1 MFDIEVCFRLIISIL
16 NLLSFSVQVSAF
28 ESMIFSIFKSQVFI
42 RNGSFIRPTCAK
54 NVSFSRAIAL
64 LLVRYESG
72 IAENEQ
78 PFKISYLIN
87 TIGLSPQSALS
98 VSKKLHFETSQQP
111 DTVIS
116 FFNNHGFSR
125 TQIRD
130 IVQKWPA
137 SLLCNPEKTLLP
149 KLQFFYSKRISGSQ
163 LLRILSSNP
172 DAFRRSLDN
181 CVIPNFNSFKEFTR
195 CGDDQV
201 FLAYKNY
208 SDVLSRNFQAIV
220 APNIAILKE
229 YGVPESNIMVEL
241 VVHPRAYAVNPDKFS
256 ITVEQVKKM
265 GFNPSKRRFLT
276 ALQAFLQISKSTW
289 EKKFDLL
296 NQWGWSNE
304 VVLSAFEKYPRF
316 MMFSEKKI
324 TTIMSFFV
332 HTMGWKSLDIANRPV
347 ILSYSLERR
356 IIPRCSVL
364 QALLSKGL
372 IKKFSV
378 CLVLEYTEKAFLQ
391 RFITPYEDPYI
402 LKLYEQKLGLS
413 E

>member
-1 MFDIEVCFRLIISIL
+1 MS
-16 NLLSFSVQVSAF
+16 
-28 ESMIFSIFKSQVFI
+28 
-42 RNGSFIRPTCAK
+42 
-54 NVSFSRAIAL
+54 AL
-64 LLVRYESG
+64 LK
-72 IAENEQ
+72 AEKERRMGKSEYYSNNRRLRRKNEQ

-87 TIGLSPQSALS
+87 TIGLSPQSAFS

-149 KLQFFYSKRISGSQ
+149 KLQFFTPKGFQ
-163 LLRILSSNP
+163 
-172 DAFRRSLDN
+172 
-181 CVIPNFNSFKEFTR
+181 EFTR

-208 SDVLSRNFQAIV
+208 SDVLSRNFQSIV

-241 VVHPRAYAVNPDKFS
+241 VVHPRAYAVSPDKFS
-256 ITVEQVKKM
+256 RTVEQVKKM

-276 ALQAFLQISKSTW
+276 ALQAFLQTSKSTW
-289 EKKFDLL
+289 ERKFDLL

-316 MMFSEKKI
+316 MMFSEKI
-324 TTIMSFFV
+324 TTIMNFFV
-332 HTMGWKSLDIANRPV
+332 HTMGWKSLDMANRPV

-356 IIPRCSVL
+356 IIPRCLVL

-391 RFITPYEDPYI
+391 RFVTPYEDPYI

>member
-1 MFDIEVCFRLIISIL
+1 
-16 NLLSFSVQVSAF
+16 
-28 ESMIFSIFKSQVFI
+28 MIFSIFKSQVFI

-54 NVSFSRAIAL
+54 N
-64 LLVRYESG
+64 
-72 IAENEQ
+72 
-78 PFKISYLIN
+78 
-87 TIGLSPQSALS
+87 SALS

>member
-1 MFDIEVCFRLIISIL
+1 
-16 NLLSFSVQVSAF
+16 
-28 ESMIFSIFKSQVFI
+28 MIFSIFKSQVFI

-181 CVIPNFNSFKEFTR
+181 CIIPNFNSFKEFTR

-208 SDVLSRNFQAIV
+208 SDVLSRNFQSIV

-265 GFNPSKRRFLT
+265 GFILQNVGSLQLFKLSYRLANQHGKGNSIFLT
-276 ALQAFLQISKSTW
+276 NGVGQMKLFFQ
-289 EKKFDLL
+289 LL
-296 NQWGWSNE
+296 RSIRD
-304 VVLSAFEKYPRF
+304 S
-316 MMFSEKKI
+316 
-324 TTIMSFFV
+324 
-332 HTMGWKSLDIANRPV
+332 
-347 ILSYSLERR
+347 
-356 IIPRCSVL
+356 
-364 QALLSKGL
+364 
-372 IKKFSV
+372 
-378 CLVLEYTEKAFLQ
+378 
-391 RFITPYEDPYI
+391 
-402 LKLYEQKLGLS
+402 
-413 E
+413 